1 MKSPCRSPRPA
12 SGYTLVEVL
21 VAMSILA
28 LVVGAASRLS
38 LSQSQSEELIGRESH
53 AVNFA
58 ENIARL
64 WQLGVDNPSSILLDS
79 PNKDGSLMSTNFPFS
94 PTDVNGDTTDGEHP
108 IHVHRT
114 WVTVVWQPIVWPP
127 ETDSD
132 TKNASKQ
139 SIEFSIV
146 RPKPPEPNDP
156 NPSFP

>member
-64 WQLGVDNPSSILLDS
+64 WQLGVDNPSSILTAS
-79 PNKDGSLMSTNFPFS
+79 PNSDGTLMSYTIDSNLASAGIQP
-94 PTDVNGDTTDGEHP
+94 PANVNGGDEYGQYP
-108 IHVHRT
+108 IQVDRT
-114 WVTVVWQPIVWPP
+114 WVTVSWVPGG
-127 ETDSD
+127 TTS
-132 TKNASKQ
+132 TSN
-139 SIEFSIV
+139 IEFSIV
-146 RPKPPEPNDP
+146 RPKADRR
-156 NPSFP
+156 